1 MFLAASSPPQ
11 GLIAAH
17 EQFKSTLGE
26 AQKELE
32 AIQEIHT
39 EVKRIADSNGIELT
53 GGNPYTTITPDSID
67 SKWVKVGVLFTAV
80 AGFFSPRS
88 VRWFLAHTSHFLGVG
103 E

>member
-1 MFLAASSPPQ
+1 MFLCASSPQ

-17 EQFKSTLGE
+17 EQFKSTLGD

-39 EVKRIADSNGIELT
+39 EVKRIADSHGIELT

-67 SKWVKVGVLFTAV
+67 SKWVKVGARLTPVV
-80 AGFFSPRS
+80 GFFSSLLRQS
-88 VRWFLAHTSHFLGVG
+88 GGFAL
-103 E
+103 